1 MLIVPSKYTRSL
13 RFPTLLIHL
22 TWTEYKL
29 LYRALAP
36 CAHSMVRD
44 RYDGARLRYL
54 REAGLGK
61 YEAVQQRMIALVRDS
76 GLRDA

>member
-1 MLIVPSKYTRSL
+1 
-13 RFPTLLIHL
+13 
-22 TWTEYKL
+22 
-29 LYRALAP
+29 
-36 CAHSMVRD
+36 MVRD